1 MKTLYLEC
9 NMGAAG
15 DMLMGAL
22 LELIPDREKF
32 LKKLNQAGL
41 PHVKVSAN
49 PAVKCG
55 ITGTHVSVHVDGA
68 EEESEEVSLQGSG
81 LESQEVHEHH
91 HGHTHA
97 HGHHHHAGMKDIT
110 EQIDRLQTDEA
121 VKEDVKNIYRI
132 IAQAES
138 QVHGRDITEIHFHE
152 VGTADALADIT
163 GCVMLIHELKPE
175 QVLVSPVL
183 GFGQVPLRSQRYFS
197 SRPTLQILMGVPCNA
212 GRMEGELCTPTGAA
226 ILTYFASAYGRMREM
241 KMEKI
246 GYGMGKRTFQTQTVS
261 GQFWERLPLFDNLI
275 QFWYDRKTIA

>member
-175 QVLVSPVL
+175 QVLVSPVTT
-183 GFGQVPLRSQRYFS
+183 GFGQVRCAHGVLPVPAPATAR
-197 SRPTLQILMGVPCNA
+197 ILMGVPCNA

-246 GYGMGKRTFQTQTVS
+246 GYGTVS
-261 GQFWERLPLFDNLI
+261 YTHLTLPT
-275 QFWYDRKTIA
+275 KA

>member
-32 LKKLNQAGL
+32 LKKLNGAGI
-41 PHVKVSAN
+41 PHVKVSAQ

-55 ITGTHVSVHVDGA
+55 ITGTHVSVAIHGA
-68 EEESEEVSLQGSG
+68 EEESVDISLQETGHKT
-81 LESQEVHEHH
+81 QEVHAHEHSHAHEHH
-91 HGHTHA
+91 H
-97 HGHHHHAGMKDIT
+97 HHADMKNIT
-110 EQIDRLQTDEA
+110 EQIAHLRVDAA
-121 VKEDVKNIYRI
+121 VKEDIRNIYHI

-138 QVHGRDITEIHFHE
+138 QVHGRAITEIHFHE

-175 QVLVSPVL
+175 QVLVSPVTT
-183 GFGQVPLRSQRYFS
+183 GFGQVRCAHGVLPVPAPATAR
-197 SRPTLQILMGVPCNA
+197 ILMGVPCNA
-212 GRMEGELCTPTGAA
+212 GKIEGELCTPTGAA
-226 ILTYFASAYGRMREM
+226 ILKYYASAYGRMQEM

-246 GYGMGKRTFQTQTVS
+246 GYGMGKKDFPAANCVRAVL
-261 GQFWERLPLFDNLI
+261 GEAP
-275 QFWYDRKTIA
+275 AV

>member
-55 ITGTHVSVHVDGA
+55 ITGTHVSVHVDGV

-110 EQIDRLQTDEA
+110 EKIDRLQTDEA

-175 QVLVSPVL
+175 QVLVSPVTT
-183 GFGQVPLRSQRYFS
+183 GFGQVRCAHGVLPVPAPATAR
-197 SRPTLQILMGVPCNA
+197 ILMGVPCNA

-226 ILTYFASAYGRMREM
+226 ILTYFASGYGRMREM

-246 GYGMGKRTFQTQTVS
+246 GYGMGKKDFPAANCVRAVL
-261 GQFWERLPLFDNLI
+261 GEAP
-275 QFWYDRKTIA
+275 AV

>member
-41 PHVKVSAN
+41 PHVN
-49 PAVKCG
+49 
-55 ITGTHVSVHVDGA
+55 VDGA

-138 QVHGRDITEIHFHE
+138 QVHGRDITEIHFNE

-175 QVLVSPVL
+175 QVLVSPVTT
-183 GFGQVPLRSQRYFS
+183 GFGQVRCAHGVLPVPAPATAR
-197 SRPTLQILMGVPCNA
+197 ILMGVPCNA

-246 GYGMGKRTFQTQTVS
+246 GYGMGKKDFPAANCVRAVL
-261 GQFWERLPLFDNLI
+261 GEAP
-275 QFWYDRKTIA
+275 AV

>member
-97 HGHHHHAGMKDIT
+97 H
-110 EQIDRLQTDEA
+110 
-121 VKEDVKNIYRI
+121 
-132 IAQAES
+132 
-138 QVHGRDITEIHFHE
+138 
-152 VGTADALADIT
+152 
-163 GCVMLIHELKPE
+163 
-175 QVLVSPVL
+175 
-183 GFGQVPLRSQRYFS
+183 
-197 SRPTLQILMGVPCNA
+197 
-212 GRMEGELCTPTGAA
+212 
-226 ILTYFASAYGRMREM
+226 
-241 KMEKI
+241 
-246 GYGMGKRTFQTQTVS
+246 
-261 GQFWERLPLFDNLI
+261 
-275 QFWYDRKTIA
+275 